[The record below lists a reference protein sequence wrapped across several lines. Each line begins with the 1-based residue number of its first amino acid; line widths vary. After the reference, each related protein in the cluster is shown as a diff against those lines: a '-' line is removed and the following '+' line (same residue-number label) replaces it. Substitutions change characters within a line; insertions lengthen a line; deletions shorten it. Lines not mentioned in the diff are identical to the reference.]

1 MNCKILNY
9 HEGIFCINE
18 SNNELLGV
26 CELNSMNEVV
36 EIASDTTLN
45 LCNTLVTINDLE
57 IDYNDAIIA
66 LRDDI
71 KSFIEIS
78 DSELGVKVD
87 DFMKTHTSFFSMMVW
102 LKWLNEN
109 SYII

>member
-1 MNCKILNY
+1 MNCKILDY

-18 SNNELLGV
+18 SNNELLGF

-57 IDYNDAIIA
+57 IGYNNAIVV

-71 KSFIEIS
+71 KSFIEIQI
-78 DSELGVKVD
+78 SELGVKVD
-87 DFMKTHTSFFSMMVW
+87 DFMKTHENFNHMITW

-109 SYII
+109 SYIT